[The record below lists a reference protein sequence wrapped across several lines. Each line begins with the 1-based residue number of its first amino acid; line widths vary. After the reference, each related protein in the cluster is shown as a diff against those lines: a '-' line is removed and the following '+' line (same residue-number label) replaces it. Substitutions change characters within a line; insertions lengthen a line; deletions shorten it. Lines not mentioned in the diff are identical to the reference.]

1 VQEVLPLL
9 GIAGAITVGAM
20 SPGPSFLMVAR
31 TSVASSRS
39 AGLAA
44 ALGMGVG
51 GVLFAV
57 AALAG
62 LHAVFAAIPGVYLAL
77 KVVGGLYLVYL
88 GCRIWKSAATP
99 LALQSEAPEPKTRDA
114 GRAFVTA
121 LGTQISNPKAAVV
134 YGSVFAAFMPRNF
147 PLSLGMS
154 TVVIIFMIE
163 AGWYSLVAV
172 TLSSTGPRA
181 AYLRYKAWVDRSA
194 GGVMAILGIK
204 LVTSAR
210 QV

>member
-1 VQEVLPLL
+1 MPDMFPIL
-9 GIAGAITVGAM
+9 GISCAIALGAM

-31 TSVASSRS
+31 TAVTASRP

-51 GVLFAV
+51 GALFAV

-62 LHAVFAAIPGVYLAL
+62 LQAVFATVPGLYLAL
-77 KVVGGLYLVYL
+77 KVVGGLYLVSL
-88 GCRIWKSAATP
+88 GHRIWKGASQP
-99 LALQSEAPEPKTRDA
+99 LALRAKTSEFAKQSA
-114 GRAFVTA
+114 GRAFLMA
-121 LGTQISNPKAAVV
+121 LGTQVSNPKAAIV
-134 YGSVFAAFMPRNF
+134 YGSVFAAFLPRDF
-147 PLSLGMS
+147 PLSLAMI
-154 TVVIIFMIE
+154 TVVVIFMIE
-163 AGWYSLVAV
+163 ASWYTLVAV
-172 TLSSTGPRA
+172 ALSSAGPRA
-181 AYLRYKAWVDRSA
+181 AYLRYKVWIDRSA

>member
-1 VQEVLPLL
+1 MQEVLPLL
-9 GIAGAITVGAM
+9 GITGAITVGAM

-31 TSVASSRS
+31 TAVASSRS

-44 ALGMGVG
+44 ALGMGAG

-62 LHAVFAAIPGVYLAL
+62 LQAVFAAIPGVYLVL

-88 GCRIWKSAATP
+88 GRRIWKGAAKP
-99 LALQSEAPEPKTRDA
+99 LALQSEAPEPKTQDA
-114 GRAFVTA
+114 KRAFVMA
-121 LGTQISNPKAAVV
+121 LGTQVSNPKAAIV
-134 YGSVFAAFMPRNF
+134 YASVFAAFLPRNF
-147 PLSLGMS
+147 PLLLGMS

-172 TLSSTGPRA
+172 ALSSSRPRA
-181 AYLRYKAWVDRSA
+181 AYLRYKAWVDRA
-194 GGVMAILGIK
+194 TGGVMAILGIK
-204 LVTSAR
+204 LITSAR